1 MANAGAQCTVWGS
14 AMWLEF
20 VIAIPLLLCWAPLW
34 GSRVAGRN
42 GAAWAAGGVT
52 AMSIVALSQVAAPVL
67 DGGIVLT
74 RIPWMPTLGMDLA
87 LRLDGLAL
95 LMCTLVLGI
104 GLLVVLYGR
113 YYLSTFDRD
122 DRFFAFL
129 LLFMG
134 AMLGVVTSE
143 NLLVLVVFWELT
155 SVSSFLLVAFKN
167 DKADARRGARRA
179 LGVTGLGGLCLLGG
193 VLMLGDVAGSFDL
206 TTVLASHDVIVADD
220 RYPYLLS
227 LVLLGV
233 FTKSAQFPFHFWL
246 PGAMSAPTPA
256 SAYLHSATMVKA
268 GVFLLV
274 RLWPALSGTTL
285 WFVLVTGVGLTTMVF
300 AAFVALFERDIKG
313 LLAYSTISHL
323 GLITALAGLN
333 TTMAV
338 VAAIFHII
346 NHATFKASLF
356 MAAGIIDHEAGTR
369 NMDELGGLAKYM
381 RSTAV
386 LAAVASSAMAGIPLL
401 NGFLSKEMFFKEA
414 VEVGEVA
421 GWALPVLATLGG
433 AFSVAYSICF
443 VWGVFFG
450 PETGK
455 LKTTPH
461 PPPVWMQAPVWLLV
475 ALCILVGVVP
485 GLVIQPA
492 LRGIATS
499 VLGANTPDIEIH
511 VWHGFNVPLMM
522 SFAAVAVGLL
532 LFAKYDALVRLKA
545 RFPRAPKGVRLYNA
559 ALSFAYRIA
568 RGITEV
574 CYTDSLPR
582 YIVLVVVSALV
593 LGLSPF
599 VGEGLD
605 GFTAPSGLQAAELPV
620 VAFVG
625 VFVLGAVCTVRFR
638 HRRFLALI
646 MLSLCGLGT
655 TLLFVELSAPDLAL
669 TQLSVELATTVL
681 ILLALYF
688 LPEDSDREGSKARH
702 GRDWA
707 IAGAIGLGVTG
718 LMYAVLSRPVSS
730 IADYYIAQAKPYGGG
745 TNIVN
750 VILVD
755 FRGFDTMG
763 EVTVLAVAALAIAA
777 MLENVRLIRR
787 ETTMGATVRS
797 KDLHPFM
804 LAVMT
809 RPLLPLLL
817 LVALFIL
824 LRGHNLPGG
833 GFIAGLVTAVALAL
847 QFLSSGLRWTFERL
861 QINYIAAVALGLLIT
876 LATGLA
882 AMLFGQPFLTSA
894 FTHVHLGPIEFELA
908 SAMAFDLG
916 VFITVVAVLLIMM
929 VRLGQVGE
937 EKGEHQDEQPDQGKG
952 EQKGASTP

>member
-1 MANAGAQCTVWGS
+1 
-14 AMWLEF
+14 MWLEL
-20 VIAIPLLLCWAPLW
+20 VIAIPLALFWAPLW

-52 AMSIVALSQVAAPVL
+52 ALSILALTQVAAPVL
-67 DGGIVLT
+67 DGGVVLT

-104 GLLVVLYGR
+104 GLLVILYGR

-155 SVSSFLLVAFKN
+155 SVTSFLLVAFKN

-179 LGVTGLGGLCLLGG
+179 LGVTGLGGLALLGG
-193 VLMLGDVAGSFDL
+193 VLLLGDVAGSFDL
-206 TTVLASHDVIVADD
+206 SVVLASHDVIVADP

-369 NMDELGGLAKYM
+369 DMDALGGLAKSM

-386 LAAVASSAMAGIPLL
+386 LAVVASSAMAGIPLL

-421 GWALPVLATLGG
+421 GWAIPALATLGG
-433 AFSVAYSICF
+433 AFSVAYSVSF

-450 PETGK
+450 PQTGK

-461 PPPVWMQAPVWLLV
+461 PPPVWMQAPVWFLV

-485 GLVIQPA
+485 GLVIEPA

-499 VLGANTPDIEIH
+499 VLGASTPDIEIH
-511 VWHGFNVPLMM
+511 LWHGFNVPLLM
-522 SFAAVAVGLL
+522 SFAAVGIGLA
-532 LFAKYDALVRLKA
+532 LFVKYDALVRIKA
-545 RFPRAPKGVRLYNA
+545 RLPRVPRGVRLYNI
-559 ALSFAYRIA
+559 ALGLAYRLA
-568 RGITEV
+568 RAITER

-582 YIVLVVVSALV
+582 YIVLVVLSALV

-599 VGEGLD
+599 VGAGV
-605 GFTAPSGLQAAELPV
+605 GFFEAPRPLQAVQLPV

-625 VFVLGAVCTVRFR
+625 LLVLGAVCTVRFR

-688 LPEDSDREGSKARH
+688 LPEDSHDEGTRARH

-707 IAGAIGLGVTG
+707 IAGAVGLGVTG
-718 LMYAVLSRPVSS
+718 MLYAVLTRPASS
-730 IADYYIAQAKPYGGG
+730 IADYYIAQSQPHGGG

-763 EVTVLAVAALAIAA
+763 EVTVLAVAAIAIAA
-777 MLENVRLIRR
+777 MLENVRLVRR
-787 ETTMGATVRS
+787 ETTLGATVRA
-797 KDLHPFM
+797 KDRHPFL
-804 LAVMT
+804 LAIMT
-809 RPLLPLLL
+809 RPLMPLLL

-833 GFIAGLVTAVALAL
+833 GFIAGLVTAVALVL
-847 QFLSSGLRWTFERL
+847 QFLASGLRWTFERL
-861 QINYIAAVALGLLIT
+861 RINYLAATALGLLIT
-876 LATGLA
+876 LTTGLA
-882 AMLFGQPFLTSA
+882 AMLFGQPFLTST
-894 FTHVHLGPIEFELA
+894 FTHVHLGPVEFEIA

-916 VFITVVAVLLIMM
+916 VFITVVAVLLIIL
-929 VRLGQVGE
+929 VRLGEVGE
-937 EKGEHQDEQPDQGKG
+937 EAGEN
-952 EQKGASTP
+952 TP

>member
-1 MANAGAQCTVWGS
+1 
-14 AMWLEF
+14 MWLEF

-52 AMSIVALSQVAAPVL
+52 ALSILALSQVAAPVL
-67 DGGIVLT
+67 DGGVVLT

-193 VLMLGDVAGSFDL
+193 VLMLGDVAGSYEL
-206 TTVLASHDVIVADD
+206 TTVLAAHDTIVADA
-220 RYPYLLS
+220 RYPYLLT

-369 NMDELGGLAKYM
+369 SLDKLGGLAKYM

-386 LAAVASSAMAGIPLL
+386 LAVVASSAMAGIPLL

-414 VEVGEVA
+414 VEVGAVA

-433 AFSVAYSICF
+433 AFSVAYSVCF

-450 PETGK
+450 PETGR
-455 LKTTPH
+455 LETTPH

-485 GLVIQPA
+485 GLVIESA

-499 VLGANTPDIEIH
+499 VLGESTPPIEIH
-511 VWHGFNVPLMM
+511 LWHGFNVPLMM

-545 RFPRAPKGVRLYNA
+545 RLPSVTKGVRLYNA
-559 ALSFAYRIA
+559 GLSTAYRLA

-582 YIVLVVVSALV
+582 YIVLVILSALV

-599 VGEGLD
+599 AGWGAGG
-605 GFTAPSGLQAAELPV
+605 GFEAPNALEAVQLPT

-625 VFVLGAVCTVRFR
+625 IFVLGAVCTVRFR

-655 TLLFVELSAPDLAL
+655 TLLFVQLSAPDLAL

-688 LPEDSDREGSKARH
+688 LPEDSDREGSTARH
-702 GRDWA
+702 RRDWV
-707 IAGAIGLGVTG
+707 IAGAVGLGVTG
-718 LMYAVLSRPVSS
+718 LMYAVLSRPASS
-730 IADYYIAQAKPYGGG
+730 IADYYIAQAKPHGGG

-777 MLENVRLIRR
+777 MLENVRLVRR

-833 GFIAGLVTAVALAL
+833 GFIAGLVTAVALVL

-861 QINYIAAVALGLLIT
+861 QINYTAAVALGLLIT

-882 AMLFGQPFLTSA
+882 AMLFGQPFLTST

-929 VRLGQVGE
+929 VRLGEVGE
-937 EKGEHQDEQPDQGKG
+937 EKAQSEGPSEGQPEDQPEGG
-952 EQKGASTP
+952 TSR